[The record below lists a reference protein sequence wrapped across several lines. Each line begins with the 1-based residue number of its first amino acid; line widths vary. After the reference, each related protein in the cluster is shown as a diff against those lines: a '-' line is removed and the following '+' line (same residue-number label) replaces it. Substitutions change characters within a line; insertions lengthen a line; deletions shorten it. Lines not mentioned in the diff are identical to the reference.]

1 MSKSRRSNPTDYN
14 LKEGSFTARDIDRIY
29 DTLRRRARAAFKH
42 QWATCSTRLEDS
54 FIAKKLKANAEAI
67 EYGLTAS
74 WEEAQKWADRSTSY
88 LALTK
93 EQAEHNRWLKAQK
106 LVNDSKTIIR
116 NYEAECFQRV
126 RGAKHIKHLT
136 RDRGSTLPNW
146 TSTVQ
151 AILSRAR
158 GAYPFISK
166 KNLHRLGNAIKPL
179 VIGKP
184 VVDTRSGY
192 ILARDLLT
200 FGIPA
205 AEVAGPWYDKKKFKS
220 PVEWVKHSTKMESKS
235 FGFFSSPTIR
245 DWIRENGLDDDDR
258 HLRDS
263 IQHYYDHEGHPPS
276 VAWAQRR
283 SNELEEERAQ
293 KDMEE
298 QLPKV
303 EEWLEASDYW
313 RRSADYA
320 TIDIPKMPDPTFRVL
335 RQGDGELLCRAAKRD
350 GLCVVDTLTDLVADA
365 ESRARGMHEDEEEAF
380 TKKLYVLSEQSDVVT
395 LIMSSDPKRRTVVG
409 LNSEGICS
417 SEHHCTGIQNK
428 VDLEAYKYFRVAA
441 RAYED

>member
-1 MSKSRRSNPTDYN
+1 MKNPTSYILNRD
-14 LKEGSFTARDIDRIY
+14 SFSVRDINRIY
-29 DTLRRRARAAFKH
+29 DTLRRRARAAFTH
-42 QWATCSTRLEDS
+42 QWAQITGPTDT

-74 WEEAQKWADRSTSY
+74 YEEAILWTTNTKTSG
-88 LALTK
+88 
-93 EQAEHNRWLKAQK
+93 EFPEDVRENRWMKSQK
-106 LVNDSKTIIR
+106 LIGDSKRLIK

-126 RGAKHIKHLT
+126 RGAKHIKHLS

-151 AILSRAR
+151 AILTRVR
-158 GAYPFISK
+158 TAYPFVSK
-166 KNLHRLGNAIKPL
+166 KNLHRLGNAIRYL
-179 VIGKP
+179 VIGKDAI
-184 VVDTRSGY
+184 DTRSGY

-205 AEVAGPWYDKKKFKS
+205 AEIAGPWYDKKKFKS
-220 PVEWVKHSTKMESKS
+220 PAEWVKHSTKMESKS
-235 FGFFSSPTIR
+235 FGFFSSMTIR

-263 IQHYYDHEGHPPS
+263 VQHYYDREGHAPS
-276 VAWAQRR
+276 VEWARRR

-293 KDMEE
+293 KEMAD
-298 QLPKV
+298 QLPRV
-303 EEWLEASDYW
+303 EEWLEASAYW

-320 TIDIPKMPDPTFRVL
+320 TIDIPKMPDSTFHVL
-335 RQGDGELLCRAAKRD
+335 KPGDGEALCRAAKRD
-350 GLCVVDTLTDLVADA
+350 GLCVVDTITDLVDDA
-365 ESRARGMHEDEEEAF
+365 ESRGRGLYEDEDEAF
-380 TKKLYVLSEQSDVVT
+380 TKKLYKLSEESDVVT